1 MKLLLVHGL
10 WNSRHWLAP
19 LAWRLHR
26 EGFEVELFGY
36 ASLFGGAEAAMPR
49 LAERIAASGARGLV
63 GHSLGGLLALETL
76 RRRPGAAVVERVVC
90 LGSPLLGSATAGSL
104 AGLGAG
110 VALGRSADL
119 LRRGVPVWDE
129 RPAVGMVAGN
139 LAHGFGRWIAHLD
152 GTSDGTVALAETRWP
167 GLADHCEVA
176 CGHSGL
182 VLSAEVAGQVGRFL
196 REGRFRH

>member
-76 RRRPGAAVVERVVC
+76 RRRPGTGRRQQGKASNR
-90 LGSPLLGSATAGSL
+90 PTL
-104 AGLGAG
+104 AQR
-110 VALGRSADL
+110 RSGPRS
-119 LRRGVPVWDE
+119 RRP
-129 RPAVGMVAGN
+129 
-139 LAHGFGRWIAHLD
+139 
-152 GTSDGTVALAETRWP
+152 
-167 GLADHCEVA
+167 
-176 CGHSGL
+176 
-182 VLSAEVAGQVGRFL
+182 
-196 REGRFRH
+196 